1 MKLDVAQLSE
11 PHSANFAL
19 VRLLPSVDPQVSA
32 VVCVDPEGLAAL
44 LALIGLLPRV
54 LQFVGL

>member
-1 MKLDVAQLSE
+1 MKLDVPQLSE

-19 VRLLPSVDPQVSA
+19 IRLLTGVDPQVSA

-44 LALIGLLPRV
+44 LALIGLLSRV
-54 LQFVGL
+54 L